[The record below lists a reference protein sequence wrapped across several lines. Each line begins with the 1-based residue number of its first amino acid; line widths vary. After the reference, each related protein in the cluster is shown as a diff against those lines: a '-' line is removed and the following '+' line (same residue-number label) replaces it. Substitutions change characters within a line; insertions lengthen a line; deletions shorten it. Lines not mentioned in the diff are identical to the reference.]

1 MKQGQASHTSVGGTN
16 VAPTAHAVNVEAVA
30 QIGRQVVRHSEIP
43 IYEGRGLE
51 APMKSC
57 ESHPCGSQGKHK

>member
-1 MKQGQASHTSVGGTN
+1 MKQGNASHSGSGATK
-16 VAPTAHAVNVEAVA
+16 PTTVVHNVNVEAISE
-30 QIGRQVVRHSEIP
+30 IGMQVVRHNSAP
-43 IYEGRGLE
+43 LYEGRGLE